1 MSDAW
6 EEIQAI
12 KNKRMNLREKL
23 QKRKKEMQNILN
35 SSISFDEKQP
45 AEKAE
50 KCATSSSEVD
60 DALKT
65 DSVVEDNL
73 LSYLSDVAIQLPV
86 NHDQIA
92 QTISQNLSKKV
103 TLEVISNLLQKFA
116 AQNLIS
122 INETKKENTV
132 IFQLVSVEHA
142 KLLAMTNEHKSRKRK
157 IKDVVEPVQE
167 LLDDSKEK
175 EDKRSKK
182 PPNDNDIMSLLSMP
196 SIKEQESKKVGEEIF
211 DLLSKSTAKE
221 RSMAE
226 KFKSQGGAQVK
237 EFCPHGTKAECA
249 KVTGNQTC
257 LKLHF
262 KKILQ
267 KHTDEVLGDCSFL
280 NTCFHMD
287 TCKYVHYEVDGEINS
302 KKDAGQEDISMLPVR
317 ESATTL
323 FPAQWIQ
330 CDLRYLDI
338 TLLGK
343 FAVIMADP
351 PWDIHMELPYG
362 TMSDDEMRQLG
373 IPLLQDEGLIFL
385 WVTGRAMELGRD
397 CLKLWGYE
405 RVDEII
411 WVKTN
416 QLQRIIRT
424 GRTGHWLNHGKEH
437 CLVGMKGNPPNLN
450 RGLDS
455 DVIVAEVRATSHKPD
470 EIYGIIERLSPG
482 TRKIELFGRPH
493 NVQPNWITL
502 GNQLNGV
509 KLVDPP
515 LKKSFYERYPDGN
528 CMGPQKSK

>member
-12 KNKRMNLREKL
+12 KNKRMSLREKL

-35 SSISFDEKQP
+35 SSTNFVTSIEEKP
-45 AEKAE
+45 PPEKSGASS
-50 KCATSSSEVD
+50 ATEVD
-60 DALKT
+60 DTMKV
-65 DSVVEDNL
+65 DSQVENEL

-86 NHDQIA
+86 EHSQVA
-92 QTISQNLSKKV
+92 QTISANLGKKV
-103 TLEVISNLLQKFA
+103 VEEVIANLLQKFS
-116 AQNLIS
+116 AQKLIS
-122 INETKKENTV
+122 INERIIEGGKSFE
-132 IFQLVSVEHA
+132 LVSVEHA
-142 KLLAMTNEHKSRKRK
+142 KLLAMTNEHKARKRK
-157 IKDVVEPVQE
+157 AEAEEE
-167 LLDDSKEK
+167 LRIEAESKEK
-175 EDKRSKK
+175 HARKT
-182 PPNDNDIMSLLSMP
+182 NDIMSLLSMP

-211 DLLSKSTAKE
+211 DLLSKATAKE

-249 KVTGNQTC
+249 KVNSSGGSGRQC
-257 LKLHF
+257 SKLHF

-287 TCKYVHYEVDGEINS
+287 TCKYVHYEVDGEVGGRS
-302 KKDAGQEDISMLPVR
+302 RDQEDAASLQPAR
-317 ESATTL
+317 EAATTL

-338 TLLGK
+338 NLLGK

-373 IPLLQDEGLIFL
+373 IPTLQDEGLIFL

-437 CLVGMKGNPPNLN
+437 CLVGMKGSPANLN

-509 KLVDPP
+509 KLVDPA
-515 LKKSFYERYPDGN
+515 LKKAFFERYPDGN
-528 CMGPQKSK
+528 CMGPQKAK